1 MDSLAL
7 AIAALNGH
15 LLILID
21 EYDHPVHEA
30 LLRFLPQHGGD
41 TYQSANVQLK
51 SLFPNYFGFFTAV
64 KTFLEVVRDSKN
76 WMMGITPIGIS
87 EVTGLVVMPLTFDED
102 LADAVGVRD
111 DDVRGMLSEVHQRAP
126 FNEGEQERA
135 LELLKLHF
143 NNICFPESSSLFHTA
158 RANRAMNMLL
168 SKPFCLKYSRL

>member
-7 AIAALNGH
+7 AVAALNGS
-15 LLILID
+15 LLILVD
-21 EYDHPVHEA
+21 EYDQPECEA

-41 TYQSANVQLK
+41 IYQSIKAQLK

-64 KTFLEVVRDSKN
+64 KTSLEVVRYSN
-76 WMMGITPIGIS
+76 IWMMGITPIGIS
-87 EVTGLVVMPLTFDED
+87 EVTGLVVMPLTFDEN

-135 LELLKLHF
+135 LELLKLQF
-143 NNICFPESSSLFHTA
+143 NNLCFPEGSSLFHTA
-158 RANRAMNMLL
+158 LVNGAMNMLL
-168 SKPFCLKYSRL
+168 SKSFCLKYSRL

>member
-21 EYDHPVHEA
+21 EYDQPVRES
-30 LLRFLPQHGGD
+30 LLRFLPQHGGNI
-41 TYQSANVQLK
+41 YQSVKAQLK
-51 SLFPNYFGFFTAV
+51 SLFPNSFRFFTV
-64 KTFLEVVRDSKN
+64 VETSLEVVRDSKN

-111 DDVRGMLSEVHQRAP
+111 DDVCSMRSEVHQRAP

-143 NNICFPESSSLFHTA
+143 SNICFPESSSLFHTA
-158 RANRAMNMLL
+158 LANGAMNMLL